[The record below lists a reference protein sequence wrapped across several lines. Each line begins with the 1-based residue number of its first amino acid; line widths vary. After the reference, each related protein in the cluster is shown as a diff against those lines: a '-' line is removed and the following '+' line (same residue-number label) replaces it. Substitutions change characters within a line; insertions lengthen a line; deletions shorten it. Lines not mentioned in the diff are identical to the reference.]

1 MSGVILPGMLKGDPR
16 NAKPD
21 LQTWQFGFLF
31 FFFFFFWESGNLAF
45 DQLKPPELTIG
56 PTKIQKNI
64 TIKEWDR

>member
-31 FFFFFFWESGNLAF
+31 FFSFFFENLAIWH
-45 DQLKPPELTIG
+45 LI
-56 PTKIQKNI
+56 N
-64 TIKEWDR
+64 